1 VDLNQVYTA
10 PAIPKLGRRNIKSAL
25 ITGAI
30 KPQIALNKT
39 KFSFVKSFI
48 NPKIGQG
55 LSAENLGPIL
65 KKEGDTDN
73 KFSIIES
80 FLGATNKILVQV
92 QKQLAFDHLSRIA
105 AEKLQLEK
113 DKKRISRKKVSD
125 KEKKLEEPGKG
136 SILPKIFDRITAP
149 IKSIFQ
155 KLIDF
160 FSIILTGLIVNNAFN
175 WLSKKE
181 NREKLKKFFDFVVD
195 HWKEILIVLGTAK
208 LLGVILKIVGVA
220 RLLKK
225 FIDLFKKKPPGG
237 PPNCGCN
244 TNNPKGGGPSDPCAP
259 VLNCI
264 KDINGPTAEALAE
277 RIADTSKFRSL
288 FDLLPFLIALRS
300 NTKTPAAPVPKTAP
314 VPAPGTTPASYG
326 PLIERGRQ
334 KALLEDRSQS
344 IPTPDG
350 GRINIDRRGRVT
362 RIQTGAEVAEGEK
375 KSKNL
380 LNLFG
385 LTNLPAILGGI
396 RGGRTTLG
404 TNRLT
409 NIPSTGTYPG
419 LRTPGAVG
427 EETLGG
433 NNILRFSRATTLS
446 GRSKG
451 GTILKFSIGGTVGK
465 GDRPGTDTVPAM
477 VRGGERV
484 MLDEGEEVINAKS
497 SRLWRP
503 TLKDINDNG
512 ARMWSQFVEGIKK
525 QESTNT
531 VQAENN
537 TRFAKVLED
546 YDKVLKEEERRLR
559 KKYNDAML
567 KNKPTRPGGGGG
579 GGAPAA
585 PTPVTSGGGSSGGGG
600 GGAPPAAPTPV
611 TSGGAAAP
619 TPTSG
624 GGDPYKG
631 SDDPKLTMPEA
642 NKMGSPGIPGGKNS
656 RGQKVPSVGD
666 WVGDPPPKPKP
677 TTSSASPESTASPI
691 GLLPFKTKKPSTDN
705 LSSLFSANRKNLES
719 LKSSG
724 PSIKVFNM
732 AETNSAID
740 LTNKNKVGSVPVSG
754 GDPTPL
760 PNISPIN
767 GLFAEAMG
775 GWMTSLGIG
784 NRDRLII

>member
-1 VDLNQVYTA
+1 VDLNQVYSA

-30 KPQIALNKT
+30 KPQIALKKT
-39 KFSFVKSFI
+39 NFSFARSFVK
-48 NPKIGQG
+48 PKIEEG
-55 LSAENLGPIL
+55 LTTESLGPIL
-65 KKEGDTDN
+65 KKEGDTDK

-80 FLGATNKILVQV
+80 FLGSTNKILVQV
-92 QKQLAFDHLSRIA
+92 QNQLALDHLSRIA

-125 KEKKLEEPGKG
+125 KEKKIEEPKKN
-136 SILPKIFDRITAP
+136 IAERIFDRVTAP

-195 HWKEILIVLGTAK
+195 HWKEILIILGTAK
-208 LLGVILKIVGVA
+208 LLSV
-220 RLLKK
+220 LLKVVGAAK
-225 FIDLFKKKPPGG
+225 ALKGLIDLFKKKPPGG
-237 PPNCGCN
+237 
-244 TNNPKGGGPSDPCAP
+244 GGGIPNICNQMLSCFGDPANVTSLAQNLLKNAIFVQGAKGLVGGASIPPVPVVPPLLGPAGKPLNLPPVAGIPTRKPQPQPQPAFQSQGNPSWIDGI
-259 VLNCI
+259 VQGMGNI
-264 KDINGPTAEALAE
+264 DTTALTGAGAITAATFSTLWNIFSALAS
-277 RIADTSKFRSL
+277 AD
-288 FDLLPFLIALRS
+288 A
-300 NTKTPAAPVPKTAP
+300 
-314 VPAPGTTPASYG
+314 
-326 PLIERGRQ
+326 
-334 KALLEDRSQS
+334 KAE
-344 IPTPDG
+344 
-350 GRINIDRRGRVT
+350 
-362 RIQTGAEVAEGEK
+362 
-375 KSKNL
+375 
-380 LNLFG
+380 
-385 LTNLPAILGGI
+385 
-396 RGGRTTLG
+396 
-404 TNRLT
+404 
-409 NIPSTGTYPG
+409 
-419 LRTPGAVG
+419 
-427 EETLGG
+427 
-433 NNILRFSRATTLS
+433 
-446 GRSKG
+446 G
-451 GTILKFSIGGTVGK
+451 GTIEKPKKKCTSCSMFPHFSTGGTVGK

-477 VRGGERV
+477 VRGGRRV
-484 MLDEGEEVINAKS
+484 MLDEGEEVIKTSAAM
-497 SRLWRP
+497 LFRP
-503 TLKDINDNG
+503 LLKDINSNG
-512 ARMWSQFVEGIKK
+512 GREWLKFAEGIKK

-537 TRFAKVLED
+537 TRFSKVLED

-559 KKYNDAML
+559 KKYNDTML

-600 GGAPPAAPTPV
+600 GAPAPAAAPTPV
-611 TSGGAAAP
+611 TSGGGGAPAPAAAPTPVTSGGGGAPATSGGGAAAP

-624 GGDPYKG
+624 GGGNNRAMPDASKPGALGDPG
-631 SDDPKLTMPEA
+631 NP
-642 NKMGSPGIPGGKNS
+642 NSPRIGE
-656 RGQKVPSVGD
+656 QVGNL
-666 WVGDPPPKPKP
+666 PPPKPKP

-691 GLLPFKTKKPSTDN
+691 GLLPFKTKNPSTDN

-719 LKSSG
+719 LKPSG

-732 AETNSAID
+732 VETNSAID

-784 NRDRLII
+784 KGIG